1 MGVKKLSIK
10 EKSRAL
16 AWASLKMSTK
26 VIAQKMGRSQRSIQK
41 LLLAARD
48 LPENTTPKRKPGS
61 GRPKSLTNTDLRV
74 IKRFVIANPTI
85 TAARLKI
92 ELSAVVGHLSERR
105 IQSVL
110 QKDLKLLSRSA
121 AKKPLLTKAMKQ
133 KRLAFCHKYKNWTE
147 EQWSNVMFTDESMFK
162 CIRSASAKVRR
173 PKGSNRF
180 DPRFTVKTVKHPAQ
194 VMVWGCFSGSGGKG
208 GLYFLPKGQMMNGD
222 HYKMVLEEHLLPA
235 MERLQATHFLQ
246 DGAPC
251 HKSKKVKDLLAQ
263 ADFEVMDWPG
273 NSPDLNPIENCWNHM
288 KDMLKFK
295 NTISQDLLETEIQ
308 KLWDEDEELSQ
319 GYLRDLSNSMP
330 KRIKMV
336 IKNKGEMTKY

>member
-1 MGVKKLSIK
+1 
-10 EKSRAL
+10 
-16 AWASLKMSTK
+16 
-26 VIAQKMGRSQRSIQK
+26 
-41 LLLAARD
+41 
-48 LPENTTPKRKPGS
+48 
-61 GRPKSLTNTDLRV
+61 
-74 IKRFVIANPTI
+74 
-85 TAARLKI
+85 
-92 ELSAVVGHLSERR
+92 
-105 IQSVL
+105 
-110 QKDLKLLSRSA
+110 
-121 AKKPLLTKAMKQ
+121 
-133 KRLAFCHKYKNWTE
+133 
-147 EQWSNVMFTDESMFK
+147 MFTDESMFT
-162 CIRSASAKVRR
+162 CIRSASVKVRR

-273 NSPDLNPIENCWNHM
+273 NSPDLNAIENCWNHM

-295 NTISQDLLETEIQ
+295 NTISQDLLQTEIQ
-308 KLWDEDEELSQ
+308 KLWDEDEELSE